1 MSYPHF
7 FLLLAIPI
15 LQLFSCFSRFTPIW
29 RAIFMFSAAF
39 PALIRLS
46 SSLNAISSTQCRLF
60 SIPQCVLSLFP
71 YFCGCH
77 SFPAVYGV
85 IYSCYGIPFFRYCR
99 YVSIPARTA
108 VTAIMII
115 SRNLCLWLYG
125 ALGSGISRI
134 QSISKIS
141 FFSFSIIIISF
152 QSLEIIIHECVKI
165 VFD

>member
-60 SIPQCVLSLFP
+60 SIPQCALSLFP

-99 YVSIPARTA
+99 YTCPNTCKALPLW
-108 VTAIMII
+108 MPLPEPFNII
-115 SRNLCLWLYG
+115 FNVILPLFYPPVL
-125 ALGSGISRI
+125 LT
-134 QSISKIS
+134 
-141 FFSFSIIIISF
+141 
-152 QSLEIIIHECVKI
+152 
-165 VFD
+165 